1 MVIENLL
8 KLKKG
13 DSIKNYK
20 EMCDLLGEK
29 TEAGNSKK
37 AQLREWE
44 RFFKYHKEGH
54 KIIIDEIYEEPQE
67 KLDLRG
73 SYGLLSN
80 DIQPLILDLLVKNN
94 QSDSICFSC
103 TKLLEM
109 LKMVNSNYHVGRR
122 NIKLF
127 SKYLDVD
134 EDIINDFYYF
144 EHTKLK
150 SSLESALNSLYNKRI
165 ISWGK
170 VTMVCVLEQSLV
182 PDAYGKYSSVKTN
195 RPATNCEIEFLLSID
210 RKVLDAMGLQ
220 STTQVYGTSRYN
232 KFKKLVKEEIKNS
245 NSNILYGYKGYK
257 IIQLKEYVI
266 KALEEENK
274 KLKEQELNF
283 NILKSAYRSIRAK
296 SENVKKEIDD
306 SWGTKLENHNTNA
319 VRSKDTYEDDSIK
332 VCNTIIDIRNTK
344 INLFNNC
351 QSINF

>member
-1 MVIENLL
+1 MNIENLF
-8 KLKKG
+8 KLKDG
-13 DSIKNYK
+13 MVIRNYK
-20 EMCDLLGEK
+20 EMCDLLDEK

-44 RFFKYHKEGH
+44 RFFKYHKEGN
-54 KIIIDEIYEEPQE
+54 KIIIDEIYDEPQE

-80 DIQPLILDLLVKNN
+80 DIQPLILDILVKNN

-165 ISWGK
+165 ISWEK
-170 VTMVCVLEQSLV
+170 VTMVCVVEHSLI
-182 PDAYGKYSSVKTN
+182 PDTLGKYNSIKVN
-195 RPATNCEIEFLLSID
+195 RIATNYEIEFLLSID
-210 RKVLDAMGLQ
+210 RKVLDIMGLQ
-220 STTQVYGTSRYN
+220 STRQIYGTSRYN
-232 KFKKLVKEEIKNS
+232 KFKKLVNEEIKNS

-257 IIQLKEYVI
+257 IIQLKDYVI

-283 NILKSAYRSIRAK
+283 NILKSAYRSIKNK
-296 SENVKKEIDD
+296 SENAKKECDD
-306 SWGTKLENHNTNA
+306 NWGKQLDASNSPRVKDNYEN
-319 VRSKDTYEDDSIK
+319 DSIK
-332 VCNTIIDIRNTK
+332 VCNTIIDITNTK
-344 INLFNNC
+344 INIFNN
-351 QSINF
+351 SSTINF